1 MATNTLI
8 QKLDS
13 DGNVSVATSHRSQ
26 YETFIASE
34 TIAANDLVAVDFGKS
49 SDADKALYVV
59 QADSGSATDKCAVG
73 FAVNGGAAGA
83 LIKVTVSG
91 IHESANVDGST
102 VQGSRLIVG
111 STAGRAGL
119 AADINEGGASVVA
132 QFPIIAIACEAD
144 ATNVA
149 TVFVLKQF

>member
-34 TIAANDLVAVDFGKS
+34 TIAANDLVAVDFSKS

-59 QADSGSATDKCAVG
+59 KADSGVGTDICAVG
-73 FAVNGGAAGA
+73 FAVNGGAAGS

-91 IHESANVDGST
+91 IHVSANVNGST
-102 VQGSRLIVG
+102 AQGNRLII
-111 STAGRAGL
+111 SATAGRAGI
-119 AADINEGGASVVA
+119 ATNINEAGSASVP
-132 QFPIIAIACEAD
+132 QLPIVAIACEA
-144 ATNVA
+144 ATGTVA